1 MHSFA
6 IKYYLPRL
14 GNAVVF
20 FNSRKEN
27 TLYFKR
33 ANYQMQQPV
42 CQQASSRDAEQS
54 PAIAQLEPTYCTD
67 LHTCSC
73 GADRSLSQRSLPS
86 LTFFLPR
93 PE

>member
-1 MHSFA
+1 MLSFA
-6 IKYYLPRL
+6 IKYYLPSL
-14 GNAVVF
+14 GNVVVF
-20 FNSRKEN
+20 NSGKEN
-27 TLYFKR
+27 ILHFKR

-42 CQQASSRDAEQS
+42 CLQASSRDAQLS

-73 GADRSLSQRSLPS
+73 GGECSLSQRSLPPS
-86 LTFFLPR
+86 TFFLPR